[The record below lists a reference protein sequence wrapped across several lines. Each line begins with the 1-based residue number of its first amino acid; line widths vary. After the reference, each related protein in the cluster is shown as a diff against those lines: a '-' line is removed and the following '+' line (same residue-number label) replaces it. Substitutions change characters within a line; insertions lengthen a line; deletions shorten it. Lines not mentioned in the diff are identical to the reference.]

1 MNVYSQRGQT
11 LVVFTIV
18 CAFMLL
24 GTMALVGNT
33 QVLLVNSDRADAAA
47 LLAAQAGASA
57 IDTGQALYTN
67 DQITLDQNQARSR
80 CQQAAAAQ
88 QLVVSTSCSVN
99 GNTVT
104 ATVVMRVQMPLPLW
118 ADFETVSATHSA
130 RPAYGGATG
139 GF

>member
-1 MNVYSQRGQT
+1 
-11 LVVFTIV
+11 VVFTIV

-67 DQITLDQNQARSR
+67 DQITLNQDPAQSR

-130 RPAYGGATG
+130 RPAYGGRTG